1 MGVNAA
7 GQPPVRR
14 KKKTAKKPIGK
25 TLDGCN
31 LRRHKLRKRTI
42 RLGTLSVQGI
52 RNKTGEIVKGLGKL
66 KQDITIL
73 TETKKKG
80 NGVEALGPY
89 FRFYSGVPKEKR
101 AKRGVS
107 ILVKMRYKRYI
118 TTWEAINENKIKL
131 HMNIF
136 GKKLRILGIYAIRD
150 DENILRKEDF
160 LGKLNEVIAE
170 IGNSREILIAGDFN
184 SRTGGKN

>member
-1 MGVNAA
+1 MLN
-7 GQPPVRR
+7 
-14 KKKTAKKPIGK
+14 
-25 TLDGCN
+25 
-31 LRRHKLRKRTI
+31 
-42 RLGTLSVQGI
+42 VQGM
-52 RNKTGEIVKGLGKL
+52 RNETGDIIKDLEEL

-80 NGVEALGPY
+80 NWVEMLGPY
-89 FRFYSGVPKEKR
+89 LHFYSGVPKEKR
-101 AKRGVS
+101 AKREVS
-107 ILVKMRYKRYI
+107 ILVKKRYNRYI
-118 TTWEAINENKIKL
+118 TTWEAINENMIEIHMKL
-131 HMNIF
+131 L